1 MREKWNNFKLLIIN
15 FEMLNTYKI
24 QPKFLHAGQGQIKA
38 YTKKT

>member
-1 MREKWNNFKLLIIN
+1 
-15 FEMLNTYKI
+15 MLNTYKI